1 MHINLNLTKMSID
14 LCTWFFLNIKPEE
27 FRKRSFWVILIR
39 GPDLGTF
46 LYELSVKFH
55 QYIESK
61 SKIR

>member
-1 MHINLNLTKMSID
+1 MHINLNLTKISID

-46 LYELSVKFH
+46 LYELSVK
-55 QYIESK
+55 
-61 SKIR
+61 